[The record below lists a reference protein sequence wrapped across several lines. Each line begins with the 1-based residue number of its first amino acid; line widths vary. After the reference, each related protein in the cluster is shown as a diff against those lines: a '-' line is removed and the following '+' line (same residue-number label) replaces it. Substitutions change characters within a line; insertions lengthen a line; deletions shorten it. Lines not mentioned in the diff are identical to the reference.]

1 MGKYEYLPTREI
13 NFYILSLENL
23 FTTLCKYLFLKVTV
37 KAVTKLDNKAAHFHT
52 SVLKGHCS
60 FL

>member
-13 NFYILSLENL
+13 NLYILSLENL

-37 KAVTKLDNKAAHFHT
+37 KAVTKLDNKA
-52 SVLKGHCS
+52 VHCHS
-60 FL
+60 TVPQRHCPFL